1 MDNRQ
6 KMIFGGKE
14 YYAYTSEEIQ
24 EIEEASYLQ
33 GIKDG
38 LELADTLDREQ

>member
-14 YYAYTSEEIQ
+14 YYAYTKDEIQ
-24 EIEEASYLQ
+24 EIEEASYLE
-33 GIKDG
+33 GLKDG
-38 LELADTLDREQ
+38 IRLADDLEECE